1 MSWARFIIGSIV
13 AVLLAAG
20 FAVQFGSWQ
29 VARLTARVDELEREK
44 KQLVAYAERLSA
56 SRRVAQVDVLRQA
69 PDETGTPVTTLQWQE
84 IGADGVRGIVKEIS
98 VRGEQVYFEA
108 MVLKFEHRLVAE
120 SGDTDRPVVSLALFR
135 RIFGDRQPPESGIAI
150 DRGARPTTTPTATA
164 DEQAKL
170 WSRFWELADAPREAA
185 KYGIRIAQLE
195 APSARMRPGEIWEV
209 TLDNAGGVNLKKL
222 GVR

>member
-1 MSWARFIIGSIV
+1 MSWARFIIGSIL

-44 KQLVAYAERLSA
+44 RQLVAYAERLSA
-56 SRRVAQVDVLRQA
+56 SRRVAQVDVLRQE
-69 PDETGTPVTTLQWQE
+69 PDENGTPITILQWQE
-84 IGADGVRGIVKEIS
+84 IGADGVRGIVQEIA

-108 MVLKFEHRLVAE
+108 MVFKFEHRLVAE

-135 RIFGDRQPPESGIAI
+135 RIFGDRQPPESGAAI
-150 DRGARPTTTPTATA
+150 DRGARPTTSPTANA